1 MRKEQEEAAMKSK
14 MRKKLI
20 AFLLCMVLVICNSV
34 SILADTP
41 AEATTTVEKQTK
53 ETGAVKETGSEA
65 EKKEI
70 KAGDA
75 DDTKGSP
82 DSDSPEESKTTQK
95 KDESGAPETKTT
107 EEKEDTTKAT
117 TEAKE
122 DSDKSDEETTEEKK
136 DSDKVDEVTTEARE
150 DSDKT
155 SEATTA
161 TETTEKDD
169 TDAAGEEDKEK
180 TTTEAASSETTTETE
195 KATEETKESV
205 DTNKSTEHSETTAA
219 SELKY
224 EDENV
229 TITVSANEENAIPA
243 GAALKV
249 VPILKNDKETK
260 AQYKEVEEQI
270 LTKVLEDNKEIAGFL
285 AYDITFV
292 DQNNNEL
299 EPTGEVQVSMEYK
312 NSVMPEKI
320 TETKTTDTTVKV
332 MHLEEDANG
341 QVEKVVDMSTNNQ
354 VRSVQTTETQAVE
367 KAEFVTDS
375 FSVFTITWI
384 DNTSAALTAYCVD
397 DDGNPIEIDNN
408 GHLEETTNGEAI
420 IRNISINKEI
430 LVNQLSTMLDS
441 INGDEYIFSK
451 AFIGSNWENRQQ
463 IQRIRYS
470 NSNNSWQYN
479 IQYEGGKWVNIGGYN
494 KLYLQYDNN
503 RPTNVPK
510 KDTVD
515 SVADGIEINLFNY
528 NANINTGAAANAG
541 FGFYANGYELDV
553 NDSNKGNFTG
563 DYTNANESPQ
573 KIHQDYLKNNLNE
586 DGYPV
591 LKGGEADL
599 GYLFGDGTNN
609 GVTGVYEGL
618 NGLFQKDDN
627 GYYYYDSSIYHAQ
640 LNTQQWKLDV
650 YDARLSPDTAT
661 FNYGNFLPFNQ
672 LPSDAVRGGLYSVN
686 GGRNATDLWFGMNIN
701 MTFYQPKE
709 GKINDEDMVF
719 DFRGDD
725 DVWVFIDGV
734 KVLDIGGIHD
744 KKEGSINFAS
754 GKVTVEGKAAT
765 TIAELYGDAYR
776 ELNPGV
782 SQSDVN
788 QYLNNIF
795 NKDASGNYTSFK
807 NFSSHEMKFFYLERG
822 AGASNCK
829 IEFNM
834 AVLPKDSITIGK
846 EISNYDSGAYN
857 DVAFEFEV
865 YQGSGDKKEDYTKVT
880 SGNYTLVKADD
891 TRETLSIDS
900 SGIITLRH
908 GERAIINELQQGT
921 NYYVKEIGLS
931 SNTYDEVIIESAG
944 IEDENH
950 IDISD
955 TDVESQILTVG
966 EDYYVNFRNQCAAT
980 NMKYL
985 VIKKTLED
993 SSDSSQDESF
1003 AFKVTVGGGLYK
1015 GNYKIGNSYDAAVAS
1030 PTQMS
1035 TDNGTITLKAGE
1047 VAVILG
1053 NATLGTETGIPSGT
1067 SFKVEEINL
1076 NEDIYRIPSYTMK
1089 EQDEEGKSL
1098 IDNPVI
1104 SDDTYDGYAAGD
1116 ITLNGNAEVN
1126 VTNAYN
1132 TEEDNQPYITVSKTF
1147 KGLSWK
1153 QIQSLKD
1160 GFSLTVKD
1168 SSSEVVDTLTLDGHG
1183 STIAPYNIS
1192 PSDGEN
1198 NEDEV
1203 RDYTFTWKVTECST
1217 GTYTVEENGET
1228 LNGYDV
1234 STSGEGTVDVSELT
1248 WSFSSDVKLITDN
1261 ASSNITL
1268 GTQSIVAASLKGK
1281 QYLIWTS
1288 MSLSSAQKEEVIRW
1302 LNSDEDGDLT
1312 TFRTGANSVTLE
1324 NSHFYSGDGLKDGI
1338 TFSGSTI
1345 KFVPSEDGSQT
1356 GTLTFG
1362 DKSVWQHVLSGDYIW
1377 QEQKNGDIDVTNTYS
1392 KQYTIKVDKTWAY
1405 PEEFS
1410 LDSTT
1415 TEHSEVMVALYD
1427 GDTIAENA
1435 NGEKLVQTTDNGT
1448 CTFTNL
1454 PENTY
1459 TVREVVKSGDQ
1470 YIPIESGGY
1479 VKLGEDDKVNS
1490 VTGNIYSVSYD
1501 EKTTGLPAGVDKY
1514 YTVTNTLVLGSV
1526 EIIKTDAENKPL
1538 AGAEFTITGP
1548 NNYSN
1553 VLTTELKDTEDDEKI
1568 ATVKFTNL
1576 LPGEYTIT
1584 ETKSPEGYSLLANP
1598 IKIKIGAGQDELI
1611 TNGILNQDKGYEAVA
1626 SSTGDKSTYYY
1637 NWGATVV
1644 NNKLFTMPEAGG
1656 RNIFMLTLAGTAMI
1670 ALAAGS
1676 TIYYRRRRGAHNKV
1690 GR

>member
-1 MRKEQEEAAMKSK
+1 MKSK
-14 MRKKLI
+14 MKKKMI

-41 AEATTTVEKQTK
+41 AAETTTTEQKAEETRTAKSEGTSEEAKSSDNSKDTSKSSEETEETK
-53 ETGAVKETGSEA
+53 RE
-65 EKKEI
+65 
-70 KAGDA
+70 
-75 DDTKGSP
+75 
-82 DSDSPEESKTTQK
+82 
-95 KDESGAPETKTT
+95 APETKTT
-107 EEKEDTTKAT
+107 EKK
-117 TEAKE
+117 
-122 DSDKSDEETTEEKK
+122 EETTGAITEKK
-136 DSDKVDEVTTEARE
+136 EESA
-150 DSDKT
+150 
-155 SEATTA
+155 TA
-161 TETTEKDD
+161 TTTEKK
-169 TDAAGEEDKEK
+169 EETEESSEISEK
-180 TTTEAASSETTTETE
+180 TTEIAENKEKENTVTELTYENDDVIVTVCEVTEG
-195 KATEETKESV
+195 
-205 DTNKSTEHSETTAA
+205 
-219 SELKY
+219 
-224 EDENV
+224 
-229 TITVSANEENAIPA
+229 AIPE
-243 GAALKV
+243 GAELKV
-249 VPILKNDKETK
+249 VPIRKNDTKTK
-260 AQYKEVEEQI
+260 AQYEKVEEQI
-270 LTKVLEDNKEIAGFL
+270 LTRVMEDSKEIAGFL

-299 EPTGEVQVSMEYK
+299 EPTGEVQVSIEYK
-312 NSVMPEKI
+312 NSVIPEDL
-320 TETKTTDTTVKV
+320 TEAKTSDTTVKV

-341 QVEKVVDMSTNNQ
+341 QVEKVVDMSANNQ

-451 AFIGSNWENRQQ
+451 AFIGRNWDNIQQ
-463 IQRIRYS
+463 IQRIRYN
-470 NSNNSWQYN
+470 NSRNSWQYST
-479 IQYEGGKWVNIGGYN
+479 QYVGGSWVKIESYN
-494 KLYLQYDNN
+494 KLYLQYDNKK
-503 RPTNVPK
+503 PTNVPK

-627 GYYYYDSSIYHAQ
+627 GYYYYDSSVYHAQ

-672 LPSDAVRGGLYSVN
+672 LPSDAVQKGLYSVN

-709 GKINDEDMVF
+709 GKINNEDMVF

-754 GKVTVEGKAAT
+754 GEVTVEGKATT

-776 ELNPGV
+776 ELNPGA
-782 SQSDVN
+782 SQSDVD

-1015 GNYKIGNSYDAAVAS
+1015 GNYKIGNSYDSAVAS

-1035 TDNGTITLKAGE
+1035 TDNGTITLKVGE

-1053 NATLGTETGIPSGT
+1053 NATAKNGTTGIPSGT

-1076 NEDIYRIPSYTMK
+1076 NEDIYKIPSYTMK
-1089 EQDEEGKSL
+1089 EKNETGESL

-1104 SDDTYDGYAAGD
+1104 SEDTYDGYAAGE
-1116 ITLNGNAEVN
+1116 ITLNGNAEVY
-1126 VTNAYN
+1126 VKNAYN

-1147 KGLSWK
+1147 IGLSWK
-1153 QIQSLKD
+1153 QIQSLVD
-1160 GFSLTVKD
+1160 EFSLTVKD
-1168 SSSEVVDTLTLDGHG
+1168 SSSEGVATLTLNGHD
-1183 STIAPYNIS
+1183 STISPYNIS
-1192 PSDGEN
+1192 PSDGAN
-1198 NEDEV
+1198 NEDV
-1203 RDYTFTWKVTECST
+1203 VKNYTFIWKITGCST
-1217 GTYTVEENGET
+1217 GRYTVEENGET
-1228 LNGYDV
+1228 LNGYNV
-1234 STSGEGTVDVSELT
+1234 STSGEETVDVSEST
-1248 WSFSSDVKLITDN
+1248 WSFSSDVGLITDN

-1288 MSLSSAQKEEVIRW
+1288 MSLSSAQKGEVIRW
-1302 LNSDEDGDLT
+1302 LNSDEDGDLQ
-1312 TFRTGANSVTLE
+1312 TFRTGENSVTLE

-1356 GTLTFG
+1356 GILTFE
-1362 DKSVWQHVLSGDYIW
+1362 DKNVWQHVLSGDYTW
-1377 QEQKNGDIDVTNTYS
+1377 KEQKNGDIDVTNTYS

-1405 PEEFS
+1405 PEGFNP
-1410 LDSTT
+1410 DSTT
-1415 TEHSEVMVALYD
+1415 TEHPEVMVALYD
-1427 GDTIAENA
+1427 GDTIAKDA
-1435 NGEKLVQTTDNGT
+1435 NRGALVKTTEGGT

-1454 PENTY
+1454 LKNTY
-1459 TVREVVKSGDQ
+1459 TVREVVKSGDY

-1479 VKLGEDDKVNS
+1479 VKLDEDDKVNN

-1501 EKTTGLPAGVDKY
+1501 EETTGLPEGVDKY

-1526 EIIKTDAENKPL
+1526 EITKTDSENNPL

-1548 NNYSN
+1548 NDYSS
-1553 VLTTELKDTEDDEKI
+1553 VLTTALEDKDGKKI

-1584 ETKSPEGYSLLANP
+1584 ETKSPAGHSLLANP
-1598 IKIKIGAGQDELI
+1598 IKIKIGAGEYELNS
-1611 TNGILNQDKGYEAVA
+1611 NGTLNQDEGYNAVA
-1626 SSTGDKSTYYY
+1626 SSTGENSTYYY
-1637 NWGATVV
+1637 NWGATVI

-1656 RNIFMLTLAGTAMI
+1656 RNIFMLTFAGTAMI

-1676 TIYYRRRRGAHNKV
+1676 TIYYRRRRGVHNKT
-1690 GR
+1690 RR